1 MELKAQRR
9 FMQILSRPIRRNGRG
24 YALIIIMCFLGV
36 CLVIFA
42 SIMYWITSSSYVTA
56 RNNQFNMSEA
66 AAEAAT
72 EKVLSQ
78 MNYDYVAQSLS
89 NNGAYYGST
98 FIPTTNINQQANW
111 PFNDQASWPIKYA
124 YSATN
129 GAANQISVYLGV
141 WTTNTVPLGSQYTN
155 LYGLVQPCI
164 ITATATPIGQRFTVP
179 ATVNESIQF
188 ASIPLFQFAIFYNM
202 DLEIAA
208 AQTLNIVGPVWSNGG
223 IWSGSTTVTFQN
235 TVSAVGIATN
245 TANDPFT
252 SPPYAGSGKST
263 YLLAGQPTSGNDRIT
278 MPIGTNNDPA
288 AVEAIINL
296 PPNNYAIGSAA
307 AFTTNGQIYLAN
319 AADLYLTNFSTG
331 TNWGS
336 LRPNCTNT
344 VYFQSNACM
353 ILYYQDGANSSSYQT
368 RIPYDFYLLKTNFG
382 TDKSTYW
389 TNYVVTNGTYW
400 PKTNSLFNCISNVQ
414 YAGYSFLTNVL
425 FYDWREGWNN
435 GSGPPKAVQAV
446 QIDIQKYNIWLTN
459 SAATN
464 NGISYNTQCK
474 LSTHKSHPIDSI
486 YVYNSVPLTSTTLPA
501 VRVAN
506 GGMLPS
512 QTLGKGFTVATAM
525 PLYVW
530 GNYNSANN
538 LGSSLGQNSTTY
550 TWPAGLMADS
560 ITILSGGWNDG
571 TTSKKPVASDTTVN
585 AAMIAGIVRSTN
597 SMYSGGVE
605 NFLRTLESWGSSGDL
620 WYNGSIV
627 VMFPSQYATNHWQQ
641 TGNYYDAPTRHW
653 AFDTNFT
660 QQAGLPPVTP
670 QAKGVIR
677 ANWNAY

>member
-1 MELKAQRR
+1 
-9 FMQILSRPIRRNGRG
+9 MQILSRPIRRNGRG

-155 LYGLVQPCI
+155 LYGLVQPCT

-235 TVSAVGIATN
+235 MVSAVGIATN

-296 PPNNYAIGSAA
+296 PPNNYAIGTAA

-319 AADLYLTNFSTG
+319 AADLYLTNFPNG
-331 TNWGS
+331 TNWPGTP
-336 LRPNCTNT
+336 RGTN
-344 VYFQSNACM
+344 M
-353 ILYYQDGANSSSYQT
+353 ILYYQDGANSSSYLTQIT
-368 RIPYDFYLLKTNFG
+368 NDFYIMTNRIAHAFF
-382 TDKSTYW
+382 TTNWVRSSTS
-389 TNYVVTNGTYW
+389 TNINNVTN
-400 PKTNSLFNCISNVQ
+400 II

-512 QTLGKGFTVATAM
+512 QTAPYGFTVATAM

-571 TTSKKPVASDTTVN
+571 TTSKKPGASDTTVN
-585 AAMIAGIVRSTN
+585 AAIIAGIVRSTN

-627 VMFPSQYATNHWQQ
+627 AMFPSRYATNYWQQ

-660 QQAGLPPVTP
+660 RQAGLPPVTP